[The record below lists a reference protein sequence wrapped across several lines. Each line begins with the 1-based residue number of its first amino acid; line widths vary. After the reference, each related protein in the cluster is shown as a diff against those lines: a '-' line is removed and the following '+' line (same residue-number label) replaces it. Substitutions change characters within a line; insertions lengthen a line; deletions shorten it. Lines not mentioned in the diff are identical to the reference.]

1 MKKCPKCGTIL
12 DDSKK
17 TCYMCGTSLNQAN
30 FSRFGDMFDSQIGAT
45 ISETQD
51 NVFSEQED
59 LNPFKEDL
67 KKKKENSSFISND
80 KVTSHYF
87 NENLNNLNEFERD
100 ERSNLKKEWDNI
112 FNKEE
117 FKSKNDA
124 IREKKEKEEALKQ
137 LEIEKERKR
146 IEKEAALEKKREEK
160 EKRREEQK
168 ELKLKQEE
176 RKRQIEER
184 KERIEQEKEEQKKK
198 TQVKKDAVTED
209 KKEEAKVR
217 EKKETKKEINW
228 GEYLPDK
235 KEEQNRELSPKQ
247 KRTLIFNL
255 VCILVFVAL
264 LAFVF
269 LHFFHKNVTDTDSL
283 GGLYYHVEKEFKL
296 KSEDSGSRYYTYE
309 EDCALRI
316 TYGPVT
322 EGDTYIDNY
331 LNGIKEQYENEKDMI
346 NQVEEIKVND
356 NVWRSLS
363 ILNIVEDSSTLE
375 GYNTALRY
383 KYVSIVH
390 KGNFY
395 HTVYVNPNNN
405 KTCSTMYND
414 FISSLAFE

>member
-87 NENLNNLNEFERD
+87 NENLNNLNELERD

-198 TQVKKDAVTED
+198 
-209 KKEEAKVR
+209 
-217 EKKETKKEINW
+217 
-228 GEYLPDK
+228 
-235 KEEQNRELSPKQ
+235 
-247 KRTLIFNL
+247 
-255 VCILVFVAL
+255 
-264 LAFVF
+264 
-269 LHFFHKNVTDTDSL
+269 
-283 GGLYYHVEKEFKL
+283 
-296 KSEDSGSRYYTYE
+296 
-309 EDCALRI
+309 
-316 TYGPVT
+316 
-322 EGDTYIDNY
+322 
-331 LNGIKEQYENEKDMI
+331 LN
-346 NQVEEIKVND
+346 
-356 NVWRSLS
+356 
-363 ILNIVEDSSTLE
+363 
-375 GYNTALRY
+375 
-383 KYVSIVH
+383 
-390 KGNFY
+390 
-395 HTVYVNPNNN
+395 
-405 KTCSTMYND
+405 
-414 FISSLAFE
+414 